1 MRMTSFDWMQAKEAI
16 GVPEL
21 ANVHEGTTLR
31 ATCKLRL
38 LATAYA
44 AGIAAMCGWG
54 AGVQAQSDFPNRP
67 VRMVNPYTPGGS
79 VDLVGRALAAGLSEI
94 WGQQVIVDNRP
105 GAGTLIGT
113 EIVVRAEPDGY
124 TMLCTSST
132 IAILSS
138 MYKSMRFDPVR
149 DLRAVALAAVSPF
162 MLVVNSSLPAKSV
175 QELIA
180 LAKAQPG
187 QIAAASSGV
196 GTTNHLTLEMF
207 KSMSRI
213 DLLHVPYKG
222 GAPAIADLIGGQV
235 KVHFNTPGTLL
246 PHVKAGRLRALAMS
260 SAQRADFAPDL
271 PTVAESGVPG
281 FEANVWYGIYGP
293 KTLPVPLLQRWS
305 DAINR
310 YMKTPQAQTHWRRTD
325 MIGGGGTPAYFTDYH
340 KRETERWG
348 AAVKAAGIVPQ

>member
-1 MRMTSFDWMQAKEAI
+1 MAYIAC
-16 GVPEL
+16 
-21 ANVHEGTTLR
+21 A
-31 ATCKLRL
+31 ATIFGF
-38 LATAYA
+38 A
-44 AGIAAMCGWG
+44 AGA
-54 AGVQAQSDFPNRP
+54 QAQAEFPNRP

-94 WGQQVIVDNRP
+94 WGHQVIVDNRP

-124 TMLCTSST
+124 TMLCTSAA

-138 MYKSMRFDPVR
+138 MYKNMRFDPMR
-149 DLRAVALAAVSPF
+149 DLTAVALVAVSPF

-222 GAPAIADLIGGQV
+222 GAPAIADLIGGQT

-246 PHVKAGRLRALAMS
+246 PHVKTGRLRALAVT
-260 SAQRADFAPDL
+260 SARRADFAPEL

-281 FEANVWYGIYGP
+281 FEATVWYGIYGP
-293 KTLPVPLLQRWS
+293 KKLPARLVQRWS

-310 YMKTPQAQTHWRRTD
+310 YIQTPQAQAHYRRTN
-325 MIGGGGTPAYFTDYH
+325 MIGAGGTSAYFTDFH
-340 KRETERWG
+340 RRETERWR
-348 AAVKAAGIVPQ
+348 AAVKAARIEPQ

>member
-1 MRMTSFDWMQAKEAI
+1 MHSMKARY
-16 GVPEL
+16 
-21 ANVHEGTTLR
+21 
-31 ATCKLRL
+31 KLRL

-44 AGIAAMCGWG
+44 ACAATMFGWG
-54 AGVQAQSDFPNRP
+54 IGVQAQSDFPNRS

-105 GAGTLIGT
+105 GAGTMIGT

-124 TMLCTSST
+124 TMLCTSAA

-138 MYKSMRFDPVR
+138 MYKNMRFDPMH
-149 DLRAVALAAVSPF
+149 DLSAVALVAVSPF
-162 MLVVNSSLPAKSV
+162 MLVVNAGLPAKSV

-187 QIAAASSGV
+187 QITAASSGV

-207 KSMSRI
+207 KSMSGI

-222 GAPAIADLIGGQV
+222 GAPAISDLAGGQV
-235 KVHFNTPGTLL
+235 KVHFNTPGTLMPL
-246 PHVKAGRLRALAMS
+246 VKAGKLRALAMT

-281 FEANVWYGIYGP
+281 FEATVWYGIYGP
-293 KTLPVPLLQRWS
+293 KTLPPRLVQRWS

-310 YMKTPQAQTHWRRTD
+310 YMQTPQAQTHYRRTD
-325 MIGGGGTPAYFTDYH
+325 MIAAGGTSAYFTDFH

-348 AAVKAAGIVPQ
+348 AAVKAARIEPQ

>member
-1 MRMTSFDWMQAKEAI
+1 MHAVKARYKS
-16 GVPEL
+16 
-21 ANVHEGTTLR
+21 
-31 ATCKLRL
+31 RL
-38 LATAYA
+38 LATTYA
-44 AGIAAMCGWG
+44 ACAATMFGWG
-54 AGVQAQSDFPNRP
+54 IRVQAQSDFPNRS

-94 WGQQVIVDNRP
+94 WGNQVIVDNRP

-138 MYKSMRFDPVR
+138 MYKNMRFDPVS
-149 DLRAVALAAVSPF
+149 DLSAVTLAAVSPF
-162 MLVVNSSLPAKSV
+162 MLVVNSSLPARSV

-187 QIAAASSGV
+187 QITGASSGV
-196 GTTNHLTLEMF
+196 GTTNHLALEMF

-222 GAPAIADLIGGQV
+222 GGPAIADLVGGQV

-246 PHVKAGRLRALAMS
+246 PLVTAGKLRALAMS

-281 FEANVWYGIYGP
+281 FEATVWYGIYGP
-293 KTLPVPLLQRWS
+293 KTLPAALLQRWS
-305 DAINR
+305 EAINR
-310 YMKTPQAQTHWRRTD
+310 YMKSPQAQAHWRRAY
-325 MIGGGGTPAYFTDYH
+325 MIGGGGTSVDFTDFH
-340 KRETERWG
+340 KRETERWS
-348 AAVKAAGIVPQ
+348 AVVKAARIEPQ

>member
-1 MRMTSFDWMQAKEAI
+1 MKA
-16 GVPEL
+16 GYEL
-21 ANVHEGTTLR
+21 R
-31 ATCKLRL
+31 R

-44 AGIAAMCGWG
+44 ACAATMFGWG
-54 AGVQAQSDFPNRP
+54 IGVQAQPDFPNRS

-94 WGQQVIVDNRP
+94 WGHQVIVDNRP
-105 GAGTLIGT
+105 GAGTMIGT

-138 MYKSMRFDPVR
+138 MYKNMRFDPIR
-149 DLRAVALAAVSPF
+149 DLSAVALAAVSPF
-162 MLVVNSSLPAKSV
+162 MLVVNSGLPAKSV

-180 LAKAQPG
+180 LAKARPG
-187 QIAAASSGV
+187 QITAASSGV
-196 GTTNHLTLEMF
+196 GTTTHLTLEMF

-222 GAPAIADLIGGQV
+222 GAPAISDLIGGQV
-235 KVHFNTPGTLL
+235 EVHFNTPGTLL
-246 PHVKAGRLRALAMS
+246 PHVTAGKLRALAMS

-293 KTLPVPLLQRWS
+293 KTLPPRLLQRWS

-310 YMKTPQAQTHWRRTD
+310 YMKTPQAQAHSRRTY
-325 MIGGGGTPAYFTDYH
+325 MTGGGGTPAYFTDYH
-340 KRETERWG
+340 QRETERWS
-348 AAVKAAGIVPQ
+348 AAVKAARIEPQ

>member
-1 MRMTSFDWMQAKEAI
+1 MY
-16 GVPEL
+16 
-21 ANVHEGTTLR
+21 
-31 ATCKLRL
+31 KLRL
-38 LATAYA
+38 LATVSA
-44 AGIAAMCGWG
+44 ACAATMIGWS
-54 AGVQAQSDFPNRP
+54 ASVQAQSDFPNRP
-67 VRMVNPYTPGGS
+67 VRMVNPFTPGGS

-105 GAGTLIGT
+105 GAGTIIGT
-113 EIVVRAEPDGY
+113 EIVVRAAPDGY
-124 TMLCTSST
+124 TMLCTSAA

-138 MYKSMRFDPVR
+138 MYKNMRFDPMR
-149 DLRAVALAAVSPF
+149 DLSAVALVAVSPF
-162 MLVVNSSLPAKSV
+162 MLVVNAGLPVKSV

-187 QIAAASSGV
+187 QITAASSGV

-246 PHVKAGRLRALAMS
+246 PHVKAGRLRALAMT

-281 FEANVWYGIYGP
+281 FEATVWFGIYGP
-293 KTLPVPLLQRWS
+293 KTLPARLVQRWS

-310 YMKTPQAQTHWRRTD
+310 YVQTPQAQAHYRRTD
-325 MIGGGGTPAYFTDYH
+325 MIAGGGTSVDFTAFH
-340 KRETERWG
+340 KRETERWS
-348 AAVKAAGIVPQ
+348 AAVKAAGIEPQ

>member
-1 MRMTSFDWMQAKEAI
+1 MKTMY
-16 GVPEL
+16 
-21 ANVHEGTTLR
+21 
-31 ATCKLRL
+31 KLRL
-38 LATAYA
+38 LTVAYA
-44 AGIAAMCGWG
+44 ACTATMFGCG
-54 AGVQAQSDFPNRP
+54 AGVQAQVDFPNRP

-105 GAGTLIGT
+105 GAGTMIGT

-124 TMLCTSST
+124 TMLCTSAA

-138 MYKSMRFDPVR
+138 MYKNMRFDPAR
-149 DLRAVALAAVSPF
+149 DLSAVALVAVSPF
-162 MLVVNSSLPAKSV
+162 MLVVNSGLPARSV
-175 QELIA
+175 QELIT

-207 KSMSRI
+207 NSMSRI

-222 GAPAIADLIGGQV
+222 GAPAIADLIAGQT

-246 PHVKAGRLRALAMS
+246 PHVKAGKLRALAMT

-281 FEANVWYGIYGP
+281 FEATVWYGVYGP
-293 KTLPVPLLQRWS
+293 KALPARLLQRWS

-310 YMKTPQAQTHWRRTD
+310 YIQTPQAQTHYRRAN
-325 MIGGGGTPAYFTDYH
+325 MIVAGGTPAYFTDFH
-340 KRETERWG
+340 KRETGRWG
-348 AAVKAAGIVPQ
+348 AAVKAAGIEPQ

>member
-1 MRMTSFDWMQAKEAI
+1 MKARY
-16 GVPEL
+16 
-21 ANVHEGTTLR
+21 
-31 ATCKLRL
+31 KLRL

-44 AGIAAMCGWG
+44 ACAAAMFSWG
-54 AGVQAQSDFPNRP
+54 IGVAAQSDFPHRS

-94 WGQQVIVDNRP
+94 WGHQVIVDNRP
-105 GAGTLIGT
+105 GAGTMIGT

-138 MYKSMRFDPVR
+138 MYKNMRFDPIR
-149 DLRAVALAAVSPF
+149 DLSAVALAAVSPF

-187 QIAAASSGV
+187 QITGASSGV

-207 KSMSRI
+207 NSMSRI
-213 DLLHVPYKG
+213 ELLHVPYKG
-222 GAPAIADLIGGQV
+222 GGPAISDLIGGQV

-246 PHVKAGRLRALAMS
+246 PHVAAGKLRALAMT

-281 FEANVWYGIYGP
+281 FEATVWYGIYGP
-293 KTLPVPLLQRWS
+293 KTLPPRLLQRWS
-305 DAINR
+305 EAINR
-310 YMKTPQAQTHWRRTD
+310 YMKTAQAQAHWRRAY
-325 MIGGGGTPAYFTDYH
+325 MIGGGGTPGDFTDFH
-340 KRETERWG
+340 KRETERWSVV
-348 AAVKAAGIVPQ
+348 VKAAGIAPQ

>member
-1 MRMTSFDWMQAKEAI
+1 MKARY
-16 GVPEL
+16 
-21 ANVHEGTTLR
+21 
-31 ATCKLRL
+31 KLRL

-44 AGIAAMCGWG
+44 ACAATMFGWG
-54 AGVQAQSDFPNRP
+54 IGVQAQSDFPNRA
-67 VRMVNPYTPGGS
+67 VRMINPYTPGGS

-94 WGQQVIVDNRP
+94 WGHQVIVDNRP
-105 GAGTLIGT
+105 GAGTMIGT

-138 MYKSMRFDPVR
+138 MYKNMRFDPIR
-149 DLRAVALAAVSPF
+149 DLSPVALAAVSPF
-162 MLVVNSSLPAKSV
+162 MLVVNPSLPAKSV

-187 QIAAASSGV
+187 QITAASSGV
-196 GTTNHLTLEMF
+196 GTTTHLTLEMF
-207 KSMSRI
+207 KSMSHI

-222 GAPAIADLIGGQV
+222 GAPAISDLIGGQV

-246 PHVKAGRLRALAMS
+246 PHVKAGKLRALAMS

-281 FEANVWYGIYGP
+281 FEATVWYGIYGP
-293 KTLPVPLLQRWS
+293 KTLPARLLQRWS
-305 DAINR
+305 EAINR
-310 YMKTPQAQTHWRRTD
+310 YMKSPQAQAHWRRAY
-325 MIGGGGTPAYFTDYH
+325 MIGGGGTSGDFTDFH
-340 KRETERWG
+340 KRETERWS
-348 AAVKAAGIVPQ
+348 AVVKAARIEPQ

>member
-1 MRMTSFDWMQAKEAI
+1 MKTRY
-16 GVPEL
+16 
-21 ANVHEGTTLR
+21 
-31 ATCKLRL
+31 KLRL

-44 AGIAAMCGWG
+44 ACTATMFGWG
-54 AGVQAQSDFPNRP
+54 AGAQAQSDFPNRP
-67 VRMVNPYTPGGS
+67 VRMVNPFTPGGS

-105 GAGTLIGT
+105 GAGTIIGT

-124 TMLCTSST
+124 TMLINSAA

-138 MYKSMRFDPVR
+138 MYKNMRFDPAR
-149 DLRAVALAAVSPF
+149 DLSAIALVTVSPF
-162 MLVVNSSLPAKSV
+162 MLVVNSGLPAKSV

-187 QIAAASSGV
+187 QIAASSSGV
-196 GTTNHLTLEMF
+196 GVTNHLTLEMF
-207 KSMSRI
+207 KSMARI

-222 GAPAIADLIGGQV
+222 GAPAIANLISGQV

-246 PHVKAGRLRALAMS
+246 PHVEAGKLRALAVT

-281 FEANVWYGIYGP
+281 FEATVWFGVYGP
-293 KTLPVPLLQRWS
+293 RTLPARLVQRWS

-310 YMKTPQAQTHWRRTD
+310 YLRTPQAQTHYRRAN
-325 MIGGGGTPAYFTDYH
+325 MIIAGGTPAHFTDFH

-348 AAVKAAGIVPQ
+348 AAAKAARIEPQ

>member
-1 MRMTSFDWMQAKEAI
+1 MKARY
-16 GVPEL
+16 
-21 ANVHEGTTLR
+21 
-31 ATCKLRL
+31 KLRL

-44 AGIAAMCGWG
+44 ACAATMFGWG
-54 AGVQAQSDFPNRP
+54 IGVQAQSDFPNRP
-67 VRMVNPYTPGGS
+67 VRMINPYTPGGS

-94 WGQQVIVDNRP
+94 WGHQVIVDNRP

-138 MYKSMRFDPVR
+138 MYKNMRFDPIR
-149 DLRAVALAAVSPF
+149 DLSPVALAAVSPF
-162 MLVVNSSLPAKSV
+162 MLVVTPGLPAKSV

-187 QIAAASSGV
+187 QITGASSGV
-196 GTTNHLTLEMF
+196 GTTTHLTLEMF

-222 GAPAIADLIGGQV
+222 GGPAISDLIGGQV

-281 FEANVWYGIYGP
+281 FEATVWYGIYGP
-293 KTLPVPLLQRWS
+293 KTLPPRLLQRWS
-305 DAINR
+305 EAINSH
-310 YMKTPQAQTHWRRTD
+310 MKTPQAQAHLRNTY
-325 MIGGGGTPAYFTDYH
+325 MVGGGGSPGSFTDFH
-340 KRETERWG
+340 KRETERWS
-348 AAVKAAGIVPQ
+348 AVIKAARIEPQ